1 MNNDDYVSALEDAVE
16 AAADFEA
23 FGDSYGGKNYR
34 VLLIDAIKMVDKM
47 RERHTDK
54 QMWLPNV

>member
-54 QMWLPNV
+54 QPP